1 MKALP
6 VSVSESEISEVMR
19 WSPLA
24 QTLLSQMFC
33 LADKDQ
39 DGRLSYREFQLMV
52 NPPDL
57 AQVMRRGE
65 IEENVY
71 CPDTINK
78 LEETF
83 RESGSSKGKSE
94 EGRFSFLCL
103 VAVLSSLRVLHQVP
117 ENVGNVDVG
126 QFSSVSL

>member
-1 MKALP
+1 
-6 VSVSESEISEVMR
+6 
-19 WSPLA
+19 
-24 QTLLSQMFC
+24 MFC

-57 AQVMRRGE
+57 AQVMRRLQ

-71 CPDTINK
+71 CPDSINK

-103 VAVLSSLRVLHQVP
+103 VAVLSSLRILHQVP
-117 ENVGNVDVG
+117 ENVGNVDVC